1 MRSTRFS
8 AIPQYR
14 HTADF
19 RFTTKSAEVT
29 EFPLYHQIGR
39 NSALASNRPQPPIP
53 GFATKSFAA
62 ADSPLI
68 RRSGPHSIPPILD
81 GIPLEIKHVNVTID
95 KPGFAFN
102 PTNCNPL
109 NLTGNIQSTQG
120 TNAPVSVPFQITNC
134 ATLKFDPKF
143 SANTAGAA
151 HPNGPG
157 ASFHV
162 RVLAKEGPG
171 GGEANIKRVEVQ
183 LPKLLPARLTTLQ
196 KSCTQ
201 AQFSANPAGCPEF
214 SFVGTATAR
223 TPVLSNAL
231 TGPAILVSHGG
242 AAFPDLV
249 IVLQG
254 EGITLDLVGNTQI
267 TKGITY
273 SRFETIPDAPVSSF
287 ELDLPQSKHSA
298 LSSTSFSGLCGQNLV
313 MPTFMEAQNGAQ
325 LHQNTQIEITGC
337 GPKIAITKKKL
348 TGNSISVTVK
358 TTVKGV
364 VTITGAGLRKT
375 TKTLGAGTHTLKVP
389 LTANG
394 RTARNKHHK
403 IKIKAALKAGK
414 KTVSKSTGLKL

>member
-1 MRSTRFS
+1 
-8 AIPQYR
+8 
-14 HTADF
+14 
-19 RFTTKSAEVT
+19 
-29 EFPLYHQIGR
+29 
-39 NSALASNRPQPPIP
+39 
-53 GFATKSFAA
+53 
-62 ADSPLI
+62 
-68 RRSGPHSIPPILD
+68 
-81 GIPLEIKHVNVTID
+81 
-95 KPGFAFN
+95 
-102 PTNCNPL
+102 
-109 NLTGNIQSTQG
+109 
-120 TNAPVSVPFQITNC
+120 
-134 ATLKFDPKF
+134 
-143 SANTAGAA
+143 
-151 HPNGPG
+151 
-157 ASFHV
+157 V
-162 RVLAKEGPG
+162 RVLAKEGSG

-201 AQFSANPAGCPEF
+201 AQFSSNPAGCPEF

-287 ELDLPQSKHSA
+287 ALDLPQSKHSA

-348 TGNSISVTVK
+348 TGNSVTVTVK
-358 TTVKGV
+358 TTVKGI

-375 TKTLGAGTHTLKVP
+375 TKTLGPGSHTIKVP

>member
-1 MRSTRFS
+1 MSITG
-8 AIPQYR
+8 
-14 HTADF
+14 
-19 RFTTKSAEVT
+19 
-29 EFPLYHQIGR
+29 QITGIEG
-39 NSALASNRPQPPIP
+39 AS
-53 GFATKSFAA
+53 S
-62 ADSPLI
+62 
-68 RRSGPHSIPPILD
+68 
-81 GIPLEIKHVNVTID
+81 
-95 KPGFAFN
+95 
-102 PTNCNPL
+102 
-109 NLTGNIQSTQG
+109 
-120 TNAPVSVPFQITNC
+120 PVSVPFQAANC
-134 ATLKFDPKF
+134 AALKFAPKF

-214 SFVGTATAR
+214 SFVGTATAH

-254 EGITLDLVGNTQI
+254 EGIVLDLVGNTQI
-267 TKGITY
+267 KNGITY

-325 LHQNTQIEITGC
+325 LHQNTQITITGC

-348 TGNSISVTVK
+348 TGNSVSVTVK
-358 TTVKGV
+358 TSVKGV